1 MSGKEEPFHFDVAVV
16 GLGYV
21 GLPLALKFAEAGLAV
36 LGFEA
41 DWTKISQL
49 EDGKSYLAHL
59 PSDRVQRAM
68 EKHGLAVTID
78 PAKLAKARAV
88 LICVP
93 TPLKEHREPD
103 LSHITSAGQLL
114 GPNVRKGMLVCLE
127 SSTYPG
133 TTEGELR
140 QILEKLSG
148 LTAGRDFALAFAPE
162 REDPGN
168 PKSDLKNVP
177 RVVGGLTKACRDR
190 AAKLYGKI
198 IDQIVEVEDC
208 RTAEAV
214 KLAENIFRFVN
225 IALANELKRIYG
237 KMGIDIWEVVNAAK
251 TKPFG
256 YMPFYPS
263 PGVGGHC
270 IPIDPFYLTW
280 KAREHGMD
288 TRFIELA
295 AEINAAMPRYV
306 IQQLMEALNKN
317 GKALKGLRVLV
328 VGLGYKPDIDDDRE
342 SPSYEIM
349 NLLADHGVLVTFH
362 DPWIQTIPHHPKSKR
377 WVGCRSIPWDAG
389 NLAGHDAAIIAT
401 GHRTLD
407 YDLLR
412 KSVPMVVDPCGVIQP
427 RNQPGLVPA

>member
-1 MSGKEEPFHFDVAVV
+1 VKEEAFRFDVAVV

-21 GLPLALKFAEAGLAV
+21 GLPLILKFAEAGLAV

-41 DWTKISQL
+41 DWEKISRL
-49 EDGKSYLAHL
+49 EDGKSYLAHV
-59 PSDRVQRAM
+59 PSERVQRARK
-68 EKHGLAVTID
+68 KHGLAVTID
-78 PAKLAKARAV
+78 PAKLSQSRAV

-140 QILEKLSG
+140 QMLEKLSG
-148 LTAGRDFALAFAPE
+148 LTAGQDFALAFAPE

-168 PKSDLKNVP
+168 PKSDLKHVP

-190 AAKLYGKI
+190 AVELYGKI
-198 IDQIVEVEDC
+198 IDQIVEVQDC

-295 AEINAAMPRYV
+295 AEINAAMPAYV
-306 IQQLMEALNKN
+306 IQQLIEALNRQ

-362 DPWIQTIPHHPKSKR
+362 DPWIQTIPHHPKSSR
-377 WVGCRSIPWDAG
+377 WAGCQSIPWEAG
-389 NLAGHDAAIIAT
+389 NLAAHDVAIIAT
-401 GHRTLD
+401 GHRALN

-427 RNQPGLVPA
+427 RHQPGLVPA

>member
-1 MSGKEEPFHFDVAVV
+1 MVFRFDVAVV

-21 GLPLALKFAEAGLAV
+21 GLPLALKFAEAGLSV

-41 DWTKISQL
+41 DWEKIKQL
-49 EDGKSYLAHL
+49 EDGISYLSHL
-59 PSDRVQRAM
+59 PSERVQAAIK
-68 EKHGLAVTID
+68 KHGLSVTID
-78 PAKLAKARAV
+78 PAKLSQSRAV

-140 QILEKLSG
+140 QMLEKLSG

-168 PKSDLKNVP
+168 PKSDLKHVP

-190 AAKLYGKI
+190 AVELYGKI

-295 AEINAAMPRYV
+295 AEINAAMPAYV
-306 IQQLMEALNKN
+306 IQQLTEALNRE

-362 DPWIQTIPHHPKSKR
+362 DPWIQTIPHHPKSSR
-377 WVGCRSIPWDAG
+377 WAGCQSTPWKAG
-389 NLAGHDAAIIAT
+389 NLAGHDVAIIAT
-401 GHRTLD
+401 GHRNLD
-407 YDLLR
+407 YDLLK

-427 RNQPGLVPA
+427 RKQPGLVPA

>member
-1 MSGKEEPFHFDVAVV
+1 LSGKDVVFRFDVAVV

-41 DWTKISQL
+41 DWEQIKQL
-49 EDGKSYLAHL
+49 EDGISYLSHL
-59 PSDRVQRAM
+59 PSERVQAAIK
-68 EKHGLAVTID
+68 KHGLSVTID
-78 PAKLAKARAV
+78 PAKLSQSRAV

-140 QILEKLSG
+140 QMLEKLSG

-168 PKSDLKNVP
+168 PKSDLKHVP

-190 AAKLYGKI
+190 AAELYGKI
-198 IDQIVEVEDC
+198 IDQIVKVEDC

-214 KLAENIFRFVN
+214 KLSENIFRFVN
-225 IALANELKRIYG
+225 IALANELKRIFSQ
-237 KMGIDIWEVVNAAK
+237 MGIDIWEVVNAAK

-306 IQQLMEALNKN
+306 IQQLMEALNRE

-349 NLLADHGVLVTFH
+349 NLLAEHGVLVTFH
-362 DPWIQTIPHHPKSKR
+362 DPWIQTIPHHPKSSR
-377 WVGCRSIPWDAG
+377 WAGCRSIPWKAG
-389 NLAGHDAAIIAT
+389 NLAGHDVAIIAT
-401 GHRTLD
+401 GHRNLD
-407 YDLLR
+407 YDLLK

-427 RNQPGLVPA
+427 RKQPGLVPA

>member
-1 MSGKEEPFHFDVAVV
+1 
-16 GLGYV
+16 L
-21 GLPLALKFAEAGLAV
+21 
-36 LGFEA
+36 
-41 DWTKISQL
+41 
-49 EDGKSYLAHL
+49 
-59 PSDRVQRAM
+59 
-68 EKHGLAVTID
+68 TID
-78 PAKLAKARAV
+78 PAKLAQSRAV

-140 QILEKLSG
+140 QMLEKLSG
-148 LTAGRDFALAFAPE
+148 LTAGQDFALAFAPE

-168 PKSDLKNVP
+168 PKSDLKHVP

-190 AAKLYGKI
+190 AVELYGKI
-198 IDQIVEVEDC
+198 IDQIVEVQDC

-295 AEINAAMPRYV
+295 AEINAAMPAYV
-306 IQQLMEALNKN
+306 IQQLIEALNRQ

-362 DPWIQTIPHHPKSKR
+362 DPWIQTIPHHPKSSR
-377 WVGCRSIPWDAG
+377 WAGCQSIPWEAG
-389 NLAGHDAAIIAT
+389 NLAGHDVAIIAT
-401 GHRTLD
+401 GHRALN

-427 RNQPGLVPA
+427 RHQPGLVPA

>member
-1 MSGKEEPFHFDVAVV
+1 M
-16 GLGYV
+16 
-21 GLPLALKFAEAGLAV
+21 
-36 LGFEA
+36 
-41 DWTKISQL
+41 
-49 EDGKSYLAHL
+49 
-59 PSDRVQRAM
+59 
-68 EKHGLAVTID
+68 
-78 PAKLAKARAV
+78 
-88 LICVP
+88 
-93 TPLKEHREPD
+93 
-103 LSHITSAGQLL
+103 
-114 GPNVRKGMLVCLE
+114 
-127 SSTYPG
+127 
-133 TTEGELR
+133 
-140 QILEKLSG
+140 LEKLSG

-168 PKSDLKNVP
+168 PKSDLKHVP

-190 AAKLYGKI
+190 AVELYGKI

-295 AEINAAMPRYV
+295 AEINAAMPAYV
-306 IQQLMEALNKN
+306 IQQLTEALNRE

-349 NLLADHGVLVTFH
+349 NLLADHGALVTFH
-362 DPWIQTIPHHPKSKR
+362 DPWIQTIPHHPKSSR
-377 WVGCRSIPWDAG
+377 WAGCQSIPWKAG
-389 NLAGHDAAIIAT
+389 NLAGHDVAIIAT
-401 GHRTLD
+401 GHRALN

-427 RNQPGLVPA
+427 RKQPGLVPA

>member
-1 MSGKEEPFHFDVAVV
+1 MKEEAFRFDVAVV

-21 GLPLALKFAEAGLAV
+21 GLPLILKFAEAGLAV

-41 DWTKISQL
+41 DWEKISQL
-49 EDGKSYLAHL
+49 EDGKSYLAHV
-59 PSDRVQRAM
+59 PSERVQRAR
-68 EKHGLAVTID
+68 ENHGLSVTID
-78 PAKLAKARAV
+78 PAKLSQSRAV

-168 PKSDLKNVP
+168 PKSDLKHVP

-190 AAKLYGKI
+190 AVELYGKI
-198 IDQIVEVEDC
+198 IDQIVEVQDC

-295 AEINAAMPRYV
+295 AEINAAMPAYV
-306 IQQLMEALNKN
+306 IQQLIEALNRQ

-349 NLLADHGVLVTFH
+349 NLLAEHGVLVTFH
-362 DPWIQTIPHHPKSKR
+362 DPWIQTIPHHPKSSR
-377 WVGCRSIPWDAG
+377 WAGCRSIPWKAG
-389 NLAGHDAAIIAT
+389 NLAGHDVAIIAT
-401 GHRTLD
+401 GHRNLD
-407 YDLLR
+407 YDLLK

-427 RNQPGLVPA
+427 RKQPRLVPA

>member
-1 MSGKEEPFHFDVAVV
+1 LSEIKDEFSFDVAVM

-21 GLPLALKFAEAGLAV
+21 GLPLVLRFAESGLSV

-41 DWTKISQL
+41 DWEKVSQL
-49 EDGKSYLAHL
+49 EEGKSYLAHL
-59 PSDRVQRAM
+59 PCERVQAARK
-68 EKHGLAVTID
+68 KHRLAFTID
-78 PAKLAKARAV
+78 PAKLAQARAV

-114 GPNVRKGMLVCLE
+114 GPHVRKGMLVCLE

-140 QILEKLSG
+140 EILEKLSG
-148 LTAGRDFALAFAPE
+148 LIAGKDFSLAFAPE

-168 PKSDLKNVP
+168 PRSDLKHVP
-177 RVVGGLTKACRDR
+177 RVVGGLTNGCRDR
-190 AAKLYGKI
+190 AADLYGKI
-198 IDQIVEVEDC
+198 IDEIVMVRDC

-214 KLAENIFRFVN
+214 KLSENIFRFVN

-295 AEINAAMPRYV
+295 AEINAAMPAYV
-306 IQQLMEALNKN
+306 IQQLADALNRE

-349 NLLADHGVLVTFH
+349 NLLADHGVLVSFY
-362 DPWIQTIPHHPKSKR
+362 DPWIQTIPNHPKTKR
-377 WVGCRSIPWDAG
+377 WAGTQSIGWQES
-389 NLAGHDAAIIAT
+389 NLTGHDVAVIAT
-401 GHRTLD
+401 GHSAID

-412 KSVPMVVDPCGVIQP
+412 KSIPMVVDPCGVFQP
-427 RNQPGLVPA
+427 RDQRGLVEA

>member
-1 MSGKEEPFHFDVAVV
+1 MKEEAFRFDVAVV

-21 GLPLALKFAEAGLAV
+21 GLPLILKFAEAGLAV

-41 DWTKISQL
+41 DWEKISRL
-49 EDGKSYLAHL
+49 EDGKSYLAHV
-59 PSDRVQRAM
+59 PSERVQRARK
-68 EKHGLAVTID
+68 KHGLAVTID
-78 PAKLAKARAV
+78 PAKLSQSRAV

-140 QILEKLSG
+140 QMLEKLSG
-148 LTAGRDFALAFAPE
+148 LTAGQDFALAFAPE

-168 PKSDLKNVP
+168 PKSDLKHVP

-190 AAKLYGKI
+190 AVELYGKI
-198 IDQIVEVEDC
+198 IDQIVEVQDC

-295 AEINAAMPRYV
+295 AEINAAMPAYV
-306 IQQLMEALNKN
+306 IQQLIEALNRQ

-362 DPWIQTIPHHPKSKR
+362 DPWIQTIPHHPKSSR
-377 WVGCRSIPWDAG
+377 WAGCQSIPWEAG
-389 NLAGHDAAIIAT
+389 NLAGHDVAIIAT

-407 YDLLR
+407 YELLK

-427 RNQPGLVPA
+427 RNQLGLVPA

>member
-1 MSGKEEPFHFDVAVV
+1 
-16 GLGYV
+16 
-21 GLPLALKFAEAGLAV
+21 
-36 LGFEA
+36 
-41 DWTKISQL
+41 
-49 EDGKSYLAHL
+49 
-59 PSDRVQRAM
+59 
-68 EKHGLAVTID
+68 
-78 PAKLAKARAV
+78 
-88 LICVP
+88 
-93 TPLKEHREPD
+93 
-103 LSHITSAGQLL
+103 
-114 GPNVRKGMLVCLE
+114 MLVCLE

-190 AAKLYGKI
+190 AVGLYGKI

-214 KLAENIFRFVN
+214 KLSENIFRFVN
-225 IALANELKRIYG
+225 IALANELKRIFG

-306 IQQLMEALNKN
+306 IQQLMEALNRE

-349 NLLADHGVLVTFH
+349 NLLADHGVLVTYY
-362 DPWIQTIPHHPKSKR
+362 DPWILTIPRHPQSSR
-377 WVGCRSIPWDAG
+377 WAGCKSIPWDAG
-389 NLAGHDAAIIAT
+389 SLAGHDVAIVAT
-401 GHRTLD
+401 GHRTID
-407 YDLLR
+407 YNLLK
-412 KSVPMVVDPCGVIQP
+412 KSIPMVVDPCGVIQP

>member
-1 MSGKEEPFHFDVAVV
+1 MKEEGFSFDVAVV

-140 QILEKLSG
+140 QILE
-148 LTAGRDFALAFAPE
+148 
-162 REDPGN
+162 
-168 PKSDLKNVP
+168 
-177 RVVGGLTKACRDR
+177 
-190 AAKLYGKI
+190 
-198 IDQIVEVEDC
+198 
-208 RTAEAV
+208 
-214 KLAENIFRFVN
+214 
-225 IALANELKRIYG
+225 
-237 KMGIDIWEVVNAAK
+237 
-251 TKPFG
+251 
-256 YMPFYPS
+256 
-263 PGVGGHC
+263 
-270 IPIDPFYLTW
+270 
-280 KAREHGMD
+280 
-288 TRFIELA
+288 
-295 AEINAAMPRYV
+295 
-306 IQQLMEALNKN
+306 
-317 GKALKGLRVLV
+317 
-328 VGLGYKPDIDDDRE
+328 
-342 SPSYEIM
+342 
-349 NLLADHGVLVTFH
+349 
-362 DPWIQTIPHHPKSKR
+362 
-377 WVGCRSIPWDAG
+377 
-389 NLAGHDAAIIAT
+389 
-401 GHRTLD
+401 
-407 YDLLR
+407 
-412 KSVPMVVDPCGVIQP
+412 
-427 RNQPGLVPA
+427 

>member
-1 MSGKEEPFHFDVAVV
+1 MKEEVFHFDVAVV

-36 LGFEA
+36 LGFES
-41 DWTKISQL
+41 DWAKISQL

-59 PSDRVQRAM
+59 PSDRVQRAR
-68 EKHGLAVTID
+68 EKHGLSVTID
-78 PAKLAKARAV
+78 PAKLSKSRAV

-168 PKSDLKNVP
+168 PKSDLKHVP
-177 RVVGGLTKACRDR
+177 RVVGGLTKTCRNR
-190 AAKLYGKI
+190 AVELYGKI

-295 AEINAAMPRYV
+295 AEINAAMPSYV
-306 IQQLMEALNKN
+306 IQQLIEALNRQ

-362 DPWIQTIPHHPKSKR
+362 DPWIQTIPHHPQSSR
-377 WVGCRSIPWDAG
+377 WAGCRSIPWEAG
-389 NLAGHDAAIIAT
+389 NLAGHDVAIIAT
-401 GHRTLD
+401 GHRILD
-407 YDLLR
+407 YDLLK

>member
-1 MSGKEEPFHFDVAVV
+1 
-16 GLGYV
+16 
-21 GLPLALKFAEAGLAV
+21 
-36 LGFEA
+36 
-41 DWTKISQL
+41 
-49 EDGKSYLAHL
+49 
-59 PSDRVQRAM
+59 
-68 EKHGLAVTID
+68 
-78 PAKLAKARAV
+78 
-88 LICVP
+88 
-93 TPLKEHREPD
+93 
-103 LSHITSAGQLL
+103 
-114 GPNVRKGMLVCLE
+114 MLVCLE

-140 QILEKLSG
+140 QMLEKLSG

-168 PKSDLKNVP
+168 PKSDLKHVP
-177 RVVGGLTKACRDR
+177 RVVGGLTKACRAR
-190 AAKLYGKI
+190 AVELYGKI

-295 AEINAAMPRYV
+295 AEINAAMPAYV
-306 IQQLMEALNKN
+306 IQQLTEALNRE

-349 NLLADHGVLVTFH
+349 NLLADHGALVAFH
-362 DPWIQTIPHHPKSKR
+362 DPWIQTIPHHPKSSR
-377 WVGCRSIPWDAG
+377 WAGCQSIPWKAG
-389 NLAGHDAAIIAT
+389 DLVGHDVAIIAT
-401 GHRTLD
+401 GHRNLD
-407 YDLLR
+407 YDLLK

-427 RNQPGLVPA
+427 RKQPGLVPA

>member
-1 MSGKEEPFHFDVAVV
+1 
-16 GLGYV
+16 
-21 GLPLALKFAEAGLAV
+21 
-36 LGFEA
+36 
-41 DWTKISQL
+41 
-49 EDGKSYLAHL
+49 
-59 PSDRVQRAM
+59 M
-68 EKHGLAVTID
+68 E
-78 PAKLAKARAV
+78 
-88 LICVP
+88 
-93 TPLKEHREPD
+93 
-103 LSHITSAGQLL
+103 
-114 GPNVRKGMLVCLE
+114 
-127 SSTYPG
+127 
-133 TTEGELR
+133 
-140 QILEKLSG
+140 
-148 LTAGRDFALAFAPE
+148 
-162 REDPGN
+162 
-168 PKSDLKNVP
+168 
-177 RVVGGLTKACRDR
+177 
-190 AAKLYGKI
+190 LYGKI

-214 KLAENIFRFVN
+214 KLSENIFRFVN
-225 IALANELKRIYG
+225 IALANELKRIFG

-306 IQQLMEALNKN
+306 IQQLMEALNKE

-349 NLLADHGVLVTFH
+349 NLLADHGVLVTYY
-362 DPWIQTIPHHPKSKR
+362 DPWILTIPRHSQSSR
-377 WVGCRSIPWDAG
+377 WAGCQSIPWDAG
-389 NLAGHDAAIIAT
+389 SLAGHDVAIIAT
-401 GHRTLD
+401 GHRALD
-407 YDLLR
+407 YGLLK

-427 RNQPGLVPA
+427 RSQPGLVPA